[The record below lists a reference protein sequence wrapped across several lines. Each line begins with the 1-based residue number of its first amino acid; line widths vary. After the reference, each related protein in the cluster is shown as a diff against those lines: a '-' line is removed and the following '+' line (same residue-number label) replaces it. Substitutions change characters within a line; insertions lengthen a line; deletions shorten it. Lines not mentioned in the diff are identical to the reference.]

1 VKESALANTAL
12 FAALTEEQRS
22 LIAERMVTET
32 RRSGDLI
39 CATGKPA
46 NALYLISAGWA
57 RLMTEQFTVLANL
70 GPGSMLGE
78 ADVLLGRAF
87 TVTAEAATDVTLLAL
102 SATDLAEI
110 IEQQPEIGSQLR
122 IMAGATDDME
132 KVRHLRRLNLMA
144 GLGSEQ
150 LRDVAQYLRTE
161 RFVAGQ
167 GIYSRGTYGSAL
179 YLIDQGQVS
188 VQRPG
193 QPPTT
198 VGSGDI
204 FGLSA
209 LLEDEPHTSDVA
221 AQTDVYGWSLGRNDF
236 EKLVLRYPNLA
247 LNLTRLLSHR
257 LRQSNERAVTAST
270 VAVATAAATV
280 AAMPPPPPV
289 VQYMTPAPAPSA
301 TAAAVTGV
309 NKVTDRATNWFK
321 TSTTGAKLRLV
332 AVILLLVWII
342 GVAAPALIINLL
354 STGSPAPASGA
365 LVPASTPIAAPAP
378 AAAPAQKSGRS
389 AGKSLQERVVLVALA
404 ADLPVKYTPTYT
416 PWPTETPLPTPTF
429 TPTATPTNTPIPTPT
444 FTPTATPLPPTAT
457 PVPPPP
463 PPVAQVAAAAAAP
476 APKEPPKPAA
486 QFTLV
491 EARRLTACENLGK
504 HNIFIKIVDGAGNPV
519 DGVTLVQVQA
529 GTTGNVLDKTV
540 SGTKGPG
547 LAEFVMWKGGGY
559 DVYITNDGVNPSN
572 PEIARQMTSGLPDE
586 ESCSSSPG
594 GNTLFHNSFNV
605 IFRKNF

>member
-1 VKESALANTAL
+1 MKESALANTAL
-12 FAALTEEQRS
+12 FAALTEEQRA

-46 NALYLISAGWA
+46 NAMYLISAGWA

-122 IMAGATDDME
+122 IMAGATEDME

-198 VGSGDI
+198 VGAGDI

-221 AQTDVYGWSLGRNDF
+221 ALTDVYGWSLGRNDF
-236 EKLVLRYPNLA
+236 EKLVLRYPSLA
-247 LNLTRLLSHR
+247 LNLTRLLSQR

-289 VQYMTPAPAPSA
+289 VQYVTPAPAPSA

-321 TSTTGAKLRLV
+321 TSSTGAKLRLV
-332 AVILLLVWII
+332 AVVLLLVWII

-354 STGSPAPASGA
+354 STGAPAPAPASGA
-365 LVPASTPIAAPAP
+365 PQPASTPAAARP
-378 AAAPAQKSGRS
+378 AARQP
-389 AGKSLQERVVLVALA
+389 
-404 ADLPVKYTPTYT
+404 
-416 PWPTETPLPTPTF
+416 
-429 TPTATPTNTPIPTPT
+429 
-444 FTPTATPLPPTAT
+444 
-457 PVPPPP
+457 
-463 PPVAQVAAAAAAP
+463 
-476 APKEPPKPAA
+476 
-486 QFTLV
+486 
-491 EARRLTACENLGK
+491 ARRPPRPRNRA
-504 HNIFIKIVDGAGNPV
+504 GARAN
-519 DGVTLVQVQA
+519 
-529 GTTGNVLDKTV
+529 
-540 SGTKGPG
+540 
-547 LAEFVMWKGGGY
+547 
-559 DVYITNDGVNPSN
+559 
-572 PEIARQMTSGLPDE
+572 R
-586 ESCSSSPG
+586 C
-594 GNTLFHNSFNV
+594 
-605 IFRKNF
+605 KNAWCWSRWPLICR